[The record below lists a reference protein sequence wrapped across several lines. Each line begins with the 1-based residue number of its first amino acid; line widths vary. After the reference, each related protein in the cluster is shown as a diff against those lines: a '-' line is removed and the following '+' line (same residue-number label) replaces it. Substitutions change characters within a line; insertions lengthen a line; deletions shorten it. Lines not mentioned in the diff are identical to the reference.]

1 MLTWADGTATA
12 QERSESDA
20 VTDNL
25 SAVVTGGA
33 ASAPPAGAIFPC
45 GQRGAV
51 QQRLKSSSR
60 KSRLVDEAGELD
72 AAAKRREGLKWWWQ

>member
-60 KSRLVDEAGELD
+60 KQRLVDEAGELD